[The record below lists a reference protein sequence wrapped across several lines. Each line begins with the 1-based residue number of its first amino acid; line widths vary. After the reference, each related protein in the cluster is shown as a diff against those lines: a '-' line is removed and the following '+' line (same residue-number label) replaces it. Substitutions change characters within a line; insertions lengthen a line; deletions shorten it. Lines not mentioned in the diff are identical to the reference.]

1 MKHKDSFRR
10 RIFAKELRKNV
21 QKYMDRINDKL
32 FAFNTML
39 IAGYFVLIAIPNISI
54 NSWWFVLPVINML
67 LSILIEL
74 RFLNYSSY
82 RVKMIEEKV
91 GNENIT
97 YMKTRL
103 ITWLLFISRVL
114 TIVTA
119 IIFVYQ
125 VISINK

>member
-1 MKHKDSFRR
+1 MKHKDRFRR

-82 RVKMIEEKV
+82 RVKMIEEKF

>member
-1 MKHKDSFRR
+1 MKHKDRFRR